1 MATIKSRPLLLLQ
14 RELYRLQKD
23 TPWGVRIE
31 LVQSNLFHWRVE
43 LQGLLGSDWEGTLTH
58 SLGLDRAA
66 PPRLTRAH
74 QRPGALLICDLHFPE
89 TYDTDPPVV
98 QLLTVPFHPNVRP
111 QDGTVHTPLLEYWAA
126 GTDTV
131 ALLVTL
137 QQLLAEPPADEDL
150 DDTCRANPAAAH
162 MLRNMPRAF
171 RQRVRD
177 MAVAS
182 RRLSVGLDIFSVHP
196 IAPPDLFPAS
206 TDSAL
211 PSSSPRR
218 SLAPPPRQFTS
229 HSRSRSHSPRRRL
242 ATIPPKQGAL
252 STRTRRVRFDDY
264 LAGWQTLATTVA
276 GTTARIGRAT
286 SPSTAVRPSTGRRAL
301 TVAPPVGD
309 RVLAVIPRGDEG
321 LVVGKPGMIGVA
333 GVARANLPAAEAQA
347 VMELE
352 HDLKYGRPRG
362 RPPAKGTPI
371 VAATPLTSALAVP
384 TDPQLYMWIGAVE
397 LAQGGAP
404 ATGVKGMVTANLPGG
419 APATV
424 LTAQDLPHLPRS
436 PCRRTALLRAE
447 SLRGPGSA
455 AVGALGG
462 MGRVAS
468 AESVDTYVPADR
480 WSPVDRNIECAA
492 VVRASTGPP
501 LGSVPASPAKSVGG
515 GWRISQCR
523 GAAGVGSSRGDGVHR
538 LQGGQAPGRS
548 TTPPFLVLPPPR
560 SPLRRETKVEGHER
574 MGGSDLDEDLGEE
587 TDEEDLV
594 AWAERLPED

>member
-23 TPWGVRIE
+23 TPWVARRRVLKGIRVE

-43 LQGLLGSDWEGTLTH
+43 LQGLLGSDWEG
-58 SLGLDRAA
+58 
-66 PPRLTRAH
+66 
-74 QRPGALLICDLHFPE
+74 ALLICDLHFPE

-98 QLLTVPFHPNVRP
+98 QFLTVPFHPSVRP

-137 QQLLAEPPADEDL
+137 QQLIAEPPADEDL
-150 DDTCRANPAAAH
+150 DDKCRANPAAAH
-162 MLRNMPRAF
+162 MLRDMPRAF

-182 RRLSVGLDIFSVHP
+182 RRLRVGLDIFSVHP
-196 IAPPDLFPAS
+196 IAPPDLIPAS
-206 TDSAL
+206 TDSTR
-211 PSSSPRR
+211 PSSSPRPT
-218 SLAPPPRQFTS
+218 LAPPPRQSTS
-229 HSRSRSHSPRRRL
+229 RSRSRSHSPRRRL
-242 ATIPPKQGAL
+242 ATIPPKTGAP
-252 STRTRRVRFDDY
+252 STRTRRVRYDDY

-276 GTTARIGRAT
+276 GTTAQIGRAT
-286 SPSTAVRPSTGRRAL
+286 LPSAAVRPSTGRRAL

-309 RVLAVIPRGDEG
+309 RVLAVISHGDEA

-333 GVARANLPAAEAQA
+333 GVARASLPAAEAQA

-352 HDLKYGRPRG
+352 RDLKYGRPRG

-371 VAATPLTSALAVP
+371 ATATPQASALAVP
-384 TDPQLYMWIGAVE
+384 TDPQLYTWIGAVE
-397 LAQGGAP
+397 LAQGAAS
-404 ATGVKGMVTANLPGG
+404 ATGVKVMLTANLPGG

-455 AVGALGG
+455 AVGMAGG

-480 WSPVDRNIECAA
+480 WSPVDRNIESTA
-492 VVRASTGPP
+492 VVHTPTGLV
-501 LGSVPASPAKSVGG
+501 LGTVPASPAKSVGG
-515 GWRISQCR
+515 GWRISQSR
-523 GAAGVGSSRGDGVHR
+523 GGVTIGSGRGDGMHR
-538 LQGGQAPGRS
+538 PSPGGRGPTGRS

-560 SPLRRETKVEGHER
+560 SPLRREAKVENHEH
-574 MGGSDLDEDLGEE
+574 MNGSEMNEGDFGEE
-587 TDEEDLV
+587 TDGEDLV
-594 AWAERLPED
+594 AWAQRLPED

>member
-1 MATIKSRPLLLLQ
+1 M
-14 RELYRLQKD
+14 RLGLCDVIQ
-23 TPWGVRIE
+23 GVRVE

-43 LQGLLGSDWEGTLTH
+43 LQGLLGSDWE
-58 SLGLDRAA
+58 
-66 PPRLTRAH
+66 
-74 QRPGALLICDLHFPE
+74 GALLICDLHFPE

-98 QLLTVPFHPNVRP
+98 QLLTVPFHPNVHP
-111 QDGTVHTPLLEYWAA
+111 QNGTVHTPLLEYWAA

-131 ALLVTL
+131 ALLITL

-150 DDTCRANPAAAH
+150 DGTCRANPAAAY
-162 MLRNMPRAF
+162 MLRDMPRAF

-206 TDSAL
+206 TDSAR

-218 SLAPPPRQFTS
+218 SGAPPPPWQSTS
-229 HSRSRSHSPRRRL
+229 RSQSRSHSPCRRL
-242 ATIPPKQGAL
+242 ATIPPKQGAP

-276 GTTARIGRAT
+276 GATARIGRAT
-286 SPSTAVRPSTGRRAL
+286 SPSTAVRPSTGPRAL

-309 RVLAVIPRGDEG
+309 RVLAVIPRGDEA

-333 GVARANLPAAEAQA
+333 GVAHANLPAAEAQA

-352 HDLKYGRPRG
+352 HDLKYGRPHG
-362 RPPAKGTPI
+362 RPTAKGTPI
-371 VAATPLTSALAVP
+371 VAAAPQASALAVP
-384 TDPQLYMWIGAVE
+384 ADPQLFMWIGAVE
-397 LAQGGAP
+397 LAQGGAS
-404 ATGVKGMVTANLPGG
+404 AIGVKGIVTANLPGG

-424 LTAQDLPHLPRS
+424 LTAQELPHLPRS
-436 PCRRTALLRAE
+436 PCRRTALFRAE
-447 SLRGPGSA
+447 SLRGSESA
-455 AVGALGG
+455 AMRALGG

-480 WSPVDRNIECAA
+480 WSPVDRNIESAA

-501 LGSVPASPAKSVGG
+501 RGLVPASPGKSVGG
-515 GWRISQCR
+515 GWRISQ
-523 GAAGVGSSRGDGVHR
+523 SRGGDSVHR
-538 LQGGQAPGRS
+538 LQGGRVPRRS

-560 SPLRRETKVEGHER
+560 SPLRRETKGEGHGR
-574 MGGSDLDEDLGEE
+574 MGGSDLDGDLGEE
-587 TDEEDLV
+587 TDREDLV
-594 AWAERLPED
+594 AWAERLPEG